1 MNFYPVNLNIKGKTC
16 IIIGGGEVAT
26 RKARELVACDALVKV
41 VSPQISKALEDLA
54 QKVTIELCRREYCN
68 SDLDGAFLVFAA
80 TNDRKVQDMIMGDA
94 DRRGILVNSADDPT
108 RCTFH
113 VPAKVRRGNF
123 LLTISTGGG
132 SPALAAKLRRE
143 LEEEFGDEYQQFV
156 ELLAKIRQK
165 VVADGE
171 SQHNHKVLF
180 KQLLQLNIL
189 NLIRKEDWKGLEE
202 ELSAILPEELDIV
215 DLIHSIQ

>member
-1 MNFYPVNLNIKGKTC
+1 MNLYPVNLNIKGKTC
-16 IIIGGGEVAT
+16 VIIGGGEVAT
-26 RKARELVACDALVKV
+26 RKARELIACDALVKI
-41 VSPQISKALEDLA
+41 VSPQFSQTLAELA
-54 QKVTIELCRREYCN
+54 QKKVLELHSREYRN
-68 SDLDGAFLVFAA
+68 KDLEGAFLVFAA
-80 TNDRKVQDMIMGDA
+80 TNDKSVQSMIMA
-94 DRRGILVNSADDPT
+94 EAERRGILVNSADDPT
-108 RCTFH
+108 MCTFH

-132 SPALAAKLRRE
+132 SPALAAKLRQE
-143 LEEEFGDEYQQFV
+143 LEEEFGAEYQQFV
-156 ELLAKIRQK
+156 ELLAKIRQR

-202 ELSAILPEELDIV
+202 ELSAILPEKMDIA
-215 DLIHSIQ
+215 DLILSIQ